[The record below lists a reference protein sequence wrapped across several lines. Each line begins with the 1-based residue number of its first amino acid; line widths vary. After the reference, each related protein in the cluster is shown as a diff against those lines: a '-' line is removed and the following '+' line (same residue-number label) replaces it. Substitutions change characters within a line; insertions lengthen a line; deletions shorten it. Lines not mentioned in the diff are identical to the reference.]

1 MRHCTGAVELITAFV
16 AAVVGGLAL
25 TTPISLALVAHGT
38 ATVQMQLLA
47 HNMPRATAIGFIVA
61 VMAAV
66 FTYTA
71 DSAVV
76 AWLVALF
83 GTFVL
88 LTNHMLG
95 RSFSSLAPLTTL
107 NDIDSLAG
115 GMLLGGLMTAA
126 QRHMV
131 YAGAATL
138 GALTS
143 IVIGDLSVPGIGH
156 PAEPEEPAGLVTDSP
171 PLWLLWPTVALVL
184 ICTLLHRH
192 RRRESV
198 IAVELPLRPIIA
210 VLLTMLITLGSSE
223 WLVRR
228 GSTLF
233 EVLLVAAITV
243 VTVLVAALLLP
254 GRDGVIVVLSAAI
267 AAAGGAILMTGL
279 SGWTVPLLIGATVGG
294 MMLGLYRPMP
304 MAGLAAT
311 AILSAFATAAA
322 RPEGLTPA
330 ATITGC
336 LALALITGYCF
347 GTAQPIQSP
356 SKVLALSLLF
366 VPGVVVALRGRI
378 FGGEL
383 DIPRGYANP
392 DRLLATVPGL
402 TAILITGG
410 CTLVVMLLYR
420 LRTEES
426 EAESAD
432 AARPA
437 AR

>member
-25 TTPISLALVAHGT
+25 TTPISLAWARGT
-38 ATVQMQLLA
+38 ATLEMELLA

-66 FTYTA
+66 FTCTA

-83 GTFVL
+83 GTVVL
-88 LTNHMLG
+88 LMNHMLG
-95 RSFSSLAPLTTL
+95 RSFSTLAPLTTL

-126 QRHMV
+126 GRHMV

-143 IVIGDLSVPGIGH
+143 IVVGDLSVPGIGH
-156 PAEPEEPAGLVTDSP
+156 PIAPDLPADIVTDSP
-171 PLWLLWPTVALVL
+171 PLWLLWPTAGLVL
-184 ICTLLHRH
+184 VCTLLNRH

-210 VLLTMLITLGSSE
+210 ALLIMLITLASSE

-228 GSTLF
+228 GSTLL
-233 EVLLVAAITV
+233 EVLIVAAITV
-243 VTVLVAALLLP
+243 VTVFVAGLLLP
-254 GRDGVIVVLSAAI
+254 GRDGVIVALSTAI
-267 AAAGGAILMTGL
+267 AAVGGAIVVTAL
-279 SGWTVPLLIGATVGG
+279 SGWAVPLLIGATVGG
-294 MMLGLYRPMP
+294 MMLGLYHPMP
-304 MAGLAAT
+304 LAGLAAT
-311 AILSAFATAAA
+311 AALGAFAVATA

-330 ATITGC
+330 ATITGS
-336 LALALITGYCF
+336 LALALVTGYCF

-383 DIPRGYANP
+383 DIPRRYRDP
-392 DRLLATVPGL
+392 DRLLSMVPGL

-410 CTLVVMLLYR
+410 CALVVVLLHR
-420 LRTEES
+420 LRTEKS
-426 EAESAD
+426 ETESAD

>member
-16 AAVVGGLAL
+16 AAVAGGLAL
-25 TTPISLALVAHGT
+25 TTPISLAWAPGT
-38 ATVQMQLLA
+38 ATLEMELLA
-47 HNMPRATAIGFIVA
+47 HNLPRATAIGFIVA

-66 FTYTA
+66 FTRTA
-71 DSAVV
+71 DAAVV

-83 GTFVL
+83 GTVVL
-88 LTNHMLG
+88 LINHTMG
-95 RSFSSLAPLTTL
+95 RSFASLAPLTTL

-115 GMLLGGLMTAA
+115 GMVLGGLMTAA
-126 QRHMV
+126 SRHMV

-138 GALTS
+138 GALVS

-156 PAEPEEPAGLVTDSP
+156 PLAPDLPADFVTDSP
-171 PLWLLWPTVALVL
+171 PLWLLWPTAGLVL
-184 ICTLLHRH
+184 VCALLYRH

-198 IAVELPLRPIIA
+198 IAVELPLRPIVA
-210 VLLTMLITLGSSE
+210 ALLIVLITLGSSE
-223 WLVRR
+223 WLAHR
-228 GSTLF
+228 GSTLL

-243 VTVLVAALLLP
+243 VTVLAAALLLP
-254 GRDGVIVVLSAAI
+254 GRDGVIVALSAAV
-267 AAAGGAILMTGL
+267 AAVGGAIVVTAL
-279 SGWTVPLLIGATVGG
+279 SGWAVPLLVGATVGG
-294 MMLGLYRPMP
+294 MVLGLSRPMP
-304 MAGLAAT
+304 LAA
-311 AILSAFATAAA
+311 LVATAALGAFAVATA

-330 ATITGC
+330 ATITGS

-383 DIPRGYANP
+383 DIQRRYPDP
-392 DRLLATVPGL
+392 DRLLSMVPGL

-410 CTLVVMLLYR
+410 CALVVVLLNR

-426 EAESAD
+426 ETESAD
-432 AARPA
+432 AARPGT
-437 AR
+437 R

>member
-1 MRHCTGAVELITAFV
+1 MRHGTGAVELITAFV
-16 AAVVGGLAL
+16 AAVAGGLAL
-25 TTPISLALVAHGT
+25 TTPISLAWARGT
-38 ATVQMQLLA
+38 ATLEMQLLA

-61 VMAAV
+61 VIAAV

-83 GTFVL
+83 GTVVL
-88 LTNHMLG
+88 LINHLLG
-95 RSFSSLAPLTTL
+95 RSFSNLAPLTTL

-131 YAGAATL
+131 LAGAATL

-156 PAEPEEPAGLVTDSP
+156 PSAPEVPAGVVTDSP
-171 PLWLLWPTVALVL
+171 PLWLLWPTAALVL
-184 ICTLLHRH
+184 MCAVLNRH
-192 RRRESV
+192 RRREAV
-198 IAVELPLRPIIA
+198 IAVELPLRPIVA

-223 WLVRR
+223 WLVSR

-243 VTVLVAALLLP
+243 VTVLAAALLLP
-254 GRDGVIVVLSAAI
+254 GRDGVIVALSAAI
-267 AAAGGAILMTGL
+267 AAVGGAIVATAL

-294 MMLGLYRPMP
+294 MMLGMSRPMP
-304 MAGLAAT
+304 LAGLAAT
-311 AILSAFATAAA
+311 AVLGAFAAATA
-322 RPEGLTPA
+322 RPEGQTPA
-330 ATITGC
+330 ATLTGC
-336 LALALITGYCF
+336 MAIALITGYCF
-347 GTAQPIQSP
+347 GTAQPIRSP

-366 VPGVVVALRGRI
+366 VPGVVVVLQGRI

-392 DRLLATVPGL
+392 DRLLAMVPGL

-410 CTLVVMLLYR
+410 CTLVVLLLHR
-420 LRTEES
+420 LRSEES
-426 EAESAD
+426 EAE
-432 AARPA
+432 PA
-437 AR
+437 EATR